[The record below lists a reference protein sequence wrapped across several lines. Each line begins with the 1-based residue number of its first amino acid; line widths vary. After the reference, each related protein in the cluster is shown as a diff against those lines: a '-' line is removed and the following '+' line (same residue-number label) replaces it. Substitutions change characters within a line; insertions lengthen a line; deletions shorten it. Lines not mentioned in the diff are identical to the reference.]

1 MVSED
6 DALRVKVAEAEDRA
20 MRLRLN
26 LKDVM
31 LERDEALALIDRIVS
46 AGARMRDAMLDL
58 ATELDRE
65 GKRYTATRIR
75 NGLREAVAEA
85 TR

>member
-1 MVSED
+1 MSED
-6 DALRVKVAEAEDRA
+6 EALRARVAEAEDRA

-58 ATELDRE
+58 AAELDRE
-65 GKRYTATRIR
+65 GNRYTANRIR
-75 NGLREAVAEA
+75 NGLAQV